1 MFKPRVRIILTF
13 KLKVEMFLIFWL
25 TFRILL
31 DLKINLLGP
40 KG

>member
-1 MFKPRVRIILTF
+1 MFKPRVRMFLKF

-25 TFRILL
+25 KFRIFL
-31 DLKINLLGP
+31 DLKINLFGP

>member
-13 KLKVEMFLIFWL
+13 KLKIEMFLIFWL
-25 TFRILL
+25 MLRILL
-31 DLKINLLGP
+31 DLKINLCGP